1 MRVVETGSFSKA
13 AREFN
18 TTQPTVTKQVAATE
32 ARLKV
37 RLLNRNTRGVSL
49 TESGALYYEKCKSI
63 VRERRRPRA
72 SCGCAQSQAQG
83 LLRIGTSVA
92 FGRRVVVPLA
102 LEYMARHPQVQV
114 DLSFED
120 RYVDLVAQ
128 GIDVAVRM
136 GKLADSSLG
145 ARFLGMNPW
154 VMVAAPGYL
163 KKHGTPK
170 RAQDL
175 SAHVAL
181 IYSSV
186 VGDDVWQHAHAQGR
200 ADHGAGVGAA
210 ALEQRLGR
218 ACGRARGAGHR
229 ADAALRGERFAG
241 RRQGGGGA
249 GRPCACPSR
258 RSMRSFLLPSW
269 CRARCR
275 ASWPFCRGASARG
288 GGRVSEPAV
297 TALGCWNAQI
307 LTNCRNASRRRSGLR
322 IIREVWERRKSWKP
336 RADTG

>member
-1 MRVVETGSFSKA
+1 MDRLLAMEMFVRVVETGSFSKA
-13 AREFN
+13 ALEFH

-49 TESGALYYEKCKSI
+49 TEPGALYYEKCKNI
-63 VRERRRPRA
+63 VREAEEAESIVQLR
-72 SCGCAQSQAQG
+72 QNQAQG

-102 LEYMARHPQVQV
+102 LEYMRRHPQVQL

-120 RYVDLVAQ
+120 RYVDLIAQ
-128 GIDVAVRM
+128 GIDVAIRM

-145 ARFLGMNPW
+145 ARYLGTNPW
-154 VMVAAPGYL
+154 AMVAAPGYL

-186 VGDDVWQHAHAQGR
+186 VGDEFWRMHTPKGDPVTVPVSGRFRSNNLSAVLAAARDGLGIALMPRYVAGESLASGKVLEVLGDHKLPEQEIHAVFPSPKLVPGKVSGFVAFLQGR
-200 ADHGAGVGAA
+200 
-210 ALEQRLGR
+210 
-218 ACGRARGAGHR
+218 
-229 ADAALRGERFAG
+229 FAEG
-241 RRQGGGGA
+241 WWGG
-249 GRPCACPSR
+249 
-258 RSMRSFLLPSW
+258 
-269 CRARCR
+269 
-275 ASWPFCRGASARG
+275 
-288 GGRVSEPAV
+288 
-297 TALGCWNAQI
+297 
-307 LTNCRNASRRRSGLR
+307 
-322 IIREVWERRKSWKP
+322 
-336 RADTG
+336 